1 MKYIAKT
8 FQGLEDVLYNELK
21 KIGAENIKKERRA
34 VSFEGDLALMY
45 KANIWLRTASRVLRT
60 IQTFEADNADTIY
73 NEVKKIEWD
82 QYMSV
87 SQTFVIN
94 STVYSETFRNSQ
106 FVSYRTKD
114 AIADYFNDKC
124 GKRPSVRVTNPDIYI
139 NIHIANNVCTV
150 SLDSSGESL
159 HKRGYRTVQTKAP
172 INEALAAGMIMLSGW
187 NGKNNFVDFMCG
199 SGTLLIEA
207 ALIALNIP
215 PGIYRKKF
223 AFENWNNF
231 DRELFED
238 IFNDESQELEFD
250 HKIYGYDLSSKAIE
264 IAKSNI
270 KSAGMSKYIELKV
283 ANIADFEV
291 PQGEQCTII
300 SNPPYGE
307 RLLDNNIVKLYNTLG
322 QTLKHRCQGIDT
334 WIISSNIDLLK
345 AIGLKP
351 SKKIELLNGS
361 LECEFWKFEIFS
373 GKRNNFL
380 TSKSTTNK

>member
-1 MKYIAKT
+1 MIYIAKT
-8 FQGLEDVLYNELK
+8 FQGLEDVLYDELK

-45 KANIWLRTASRVLRT
+45 RANIWLRTASRILQT
-60 IQTFEADNADTIY
+60 IATFEANDADTIY
-73 NEVKKIEWD
+73 NEVKKIDWH
-82 QYMSV
+82 QYISV
-87 SQTFVIN
+87 NQTFVIN

-114 AIADYFNDKC
+114 AIADYFNEKY

-139 NIHIANNVCTV
+139 NIHISNNICTV

-187 NGKNNFVDFMCG
+187 NGKSNFVDFMCG

-231 DRELFED
+231 DRELFEE
-238 IFNDESQELEFD
+238 IFNDESQEREFD

-264 IAKSNI
+264 IAQSNI
-270 KSAGMSKYIELKV
+270 KSAGMSKYIELKA
-283 ANIADFEV
+283 ANIADFES
-291 PQGEQCTII
+291 PQGEKCTII

-307 RLLDNNIVKLYNTLG
+307 RLLDNNIIKLYNTLG
-322 QTLKHRCQGIDT
+322 QILKHRCQGIDT

-351 SKKIELLNGS
+351 SKRIELLNGS

-380 TSKSTTNK
+380 ASKSTKNK